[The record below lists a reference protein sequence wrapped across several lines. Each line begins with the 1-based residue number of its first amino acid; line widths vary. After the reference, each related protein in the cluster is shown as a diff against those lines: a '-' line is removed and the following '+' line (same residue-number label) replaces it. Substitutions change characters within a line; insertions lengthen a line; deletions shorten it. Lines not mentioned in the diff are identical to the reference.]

1 MMIGRREAAL
11 IEDAARQIFRR
22 EGGRPVRALYRPPLA
37 IEPSVLGPGFSPVPR
52 VAGLRL
58 DVDERVPPDV
68 VRVAGANFVADVRIG
83 GQPLHVE
90 PRTASASALPVALL
104 RGLLAGQQ

>member
-22 EGGRPVRALYRPPLA
+22 EGVRPGRALYRPPIE
-37 IEPSVLGPGFSPVPR
+37 IEPSVVAPGFSPVPR

-58 DVDERVPPDV
+58 DIDERVPPDV
-68 VRVAGANFVADVRIG
+68 VRVVGANFVADVRIG
-83 GQPLHVE
+83 GQAVQAESRVAPS
-90 PRTASASALPVALL
+90 PGFPVSLL
-104 RGLLAGQQ
+104 RGLLAGQH